1 MRYYYFFR
9 PVSGN
14 PVIHMRLASP
24 SPGIPHMESFDVI
37 ICGSGPA
44 GLAAGLA
51 AASHGASTV
60 ILDRD
65 YVIGRKLC
73 ATGNGRC
80 NFSNTLHPFKFMAE
94 FGRHGRFMTDALR
107 AAPREFFLDLL
118 QQEGIRPAVENEIH
132 YFPMNGR
139 ASDVRDAFLH
149 AAKKAG
155 AETRLSTT
163 VRRVLVENGSAAGVE
178 TESGRT
184 IRAPHVI
191 LACGGTAAPA
201 LGGSASGLELAESLG
216 HTVRPPVAALAPIHV
231 DNSWLSELAG
241 LTIPDAE
248 LGVMTGTRHVS
259 RRGSLLFTHTGFSG
273 PAALNLSGT
282 VNRILGGS
290 DGEPAQVFLR
300 VLPDKKEQDLFD
312 YLVAERENAPDHLLK
327 NSLARIAPRSLAA
340 LLCERLFGPEF
351 HSKRLTNA
359 GAHELAHLLDRIVFA
374 VSKPASMEEAMAMD
388 GGVLL
393 KEVDPRT
400 MESRLVKGVHFAGE
414 ILDLTGPTGGFN
426 IQFALS
432 GGRLAGLAAANAL

>member
-1 MRYYYFFR
+1 
-9 PVSGN
+9 
-14 PVIHMRLASP
+14 
-24 SPGIPHMESFDVI
+24 MESFDVI

-44 GLAAGLA
+44 GLSAGLA
-51 AASHGASTV
+51 AASHGASTL

-65 YVIGRKLC
+65 SMIGRKLC

-80 NFSNTLHPFKFMAE
+80 NFSNTLHPLKFMAE
-94 FGRHGRFMTDALR
+94 FGRNGRFMIDALR

-118 QQEGIRPAVENEIH
+118 LKEGIRPKVENDIH

-155 AETRLSTT
+155 AETRSSVG
-163 VRRVLVENGSAAGVE
+163 VRRVLAENGAVSGVE
-178 TESGRT
+178 TEYGEVIHASH
-184 IRAPHVI
+184 AI
-191 LACGGTAAPA
+191 LACGGMAAPA
-201 LGGSASGLELAESLG
+201 LGGTSSGLELAKALG
-216 HTVRPPVAALAPIHV
+216 HSVRELVPALAPVHV
-231 DNSWLSELAG
+231 DDPWLSELAG
-241 LTIPDAE
+241 VTVPDAE
-248 LGVMTGTRHVS
+248 LGVAVGTRRVS
-259 RRGSLLFTHTGFSG
+259 MRGSLLFTHTGFSG

-282 VNRILGGS
+282 VNRVLSG
-290 DGEPAQVFLR
+290 GEPAQVFLR
-300 VLPDKKEQDLFD
+300 VLPDKKEQDLYD
-312 YLVAERENAPDHLLK
+312 HLIAEREKTPDHLLK
-327 NSLARIAPRSLAA
+327 NSLARIMPRSLAS
-340 LLCERLFGPEF
+340 LICERLFGEDF

-359 GAHELAHLLDRIVFA
+359 GAHELAHLLDRIPFT
-374 VSKPASMEEAMAMD
+374 VSEPASMDEAMAMD

-432 GGRLAGLAAANAL
+432 SGRLAGLTAAGALQP